1 MRILNFFLA
10 IMFLVFAFLQV
21 NDPDPVVWILI
32 YGVMAVYCVMA
43 IFEFYPQKFLLGT
56 IAIFVLYSLLF
67 VNGVIDWLQSD
78 NKVGLFDDLAKMQY
92 PYIEESREF
101 IGLAICI
108 AVLVFYY
115 VRSRRIQRPF

>member
-1 MRILNFFLA
+1 MRILNFLLA
-10 IMFLVFAFLQV
+10 IMFLIFAFLQV

-43 IFEFYPQKFLLGT
+43 IFEFYPQKFLLAT

-101 IGLAICI
+101 IGLLICI
-108 AVLVFYY
+108 AVLIFYY
-115 VRSRRIQRPF
+115 VRSRRIRKPV

>member
-115 VRSRRIQRPF
+115 VRSRRIQRPV